1 MTRRPYALA
10 LLLVGFGLLTS
21 SAAAQVQA
29 PVRLAARFSDEARLG
44 RSTAVD
50 IDLSID
56 HRLPRVTEVRL
67 LTPSGMTLADSRL
80 GIVPCRRPAFEFVNV
95 LNAVVHGRC
104 PANSLIGKGSA
115 TAGLL
120 LNEDA
125 PLFGAAFIELHAGPS
140 VGDKPGLLI
149 SADTY
154 NPARMQLTY
163 AGYLYVPPAAFGLG
177 LAIEI
182 PSFANLPFDSEIALS
197 DFHLVVGSPSITYNK
212 VVHGRRVT
220 YHPGGIPLPDRCPR
234 RGFRLRAIVRFA
246 DGTRRTADATVPCPP
261 ARKAAGAA

>member
-1 MTRRPYALA
+1 MVRRPSVLA
-10 LLLVGFGLLTS
+10 LLLVAFGLLTS
-21 SAAAQVQA
+21 PAAAQA
-29 PVRLAARFSDEARLG
+29 PVRLAARFSDQARLG

-50 IDLSID
+50 INLSID

-80 GIVPCRRPAFEFVNV
+80 GTVSCRRPAAEFVNV
-95 LNAVVHGRC
+95 LNAVARRRC

-120 LNEDA
+120 LSEDE
-125 PLFGAAFIELHAGPS
+125 PILGAAFLELSSGPS

-154 NPARMQLTY
+154 NPVRMQLTY
-163 AGYLYVPPAAFGLG
+163 AGYLYVPPPAFGLG

-197 DFHLVVGSPSITYNK
+197 DFHLVVGSSSITYNK
-212 VVHGRRVT
+212 VVHGRRVR
-220 YHPGGIPLPDRCPR
+220 YHPGGIPLPDACPR
-234 RGFRLRAIVRFA
+234 GGFRMRAIVRFA
-246 DGTRRTADATVPCPP
+246 DATRRTADASVPCPP
-261 ARKAAGAA
+261 AGKAAGAA